1 MKQSENLLFPSKKS
15 SRTKTKMIFTSK
27 FSLREKMVYSRK
39 NYVIKHL
46 KLPGAARTASL
57 RESEKLYVLNS

>member
-1 MKQSENLLFPSKKS
+1 
-15 SRTKTKMIFTSK
+15 MIFTSK

-46 KLPGAARTASL
+46 KLPGAARIATL
-57 RESEKLYVLNS
+57 RESEKQYVLNS